1 MTKRSVR
8 AVFRSVSDTY
18 LETKTSL
25 WWVWTILSP
34 YGRRKAIQST
44 VTLLIALFVSMSVTY
59 IAKEVIDALG
69 AGLRMYAFYLTLFG
83 IGGVLVVNQLMMG
96 FQAFTRELAWND
108 NYQSVISSL
117 TRLFFMRTAG
127 EMVAEDNEV
136 GAEQVESA
144 KDRIQ
149 NILYM
154 ILFEGPTFVLGMI
167 AAAVLVFTIDIY
179 AGVAVLF
186 LIVLN
191 LSWFLYFN
199 SLIDEKMEVIDKGF
213 RRANRRMIERWNF
226 ALSTKTNG
234 VEDKISHQIT
244 DEIAEP
250 LAADRAIWAYW
261 FIPVDLIRGTFN
273 NLVLTGILGYGILL
287 ASWSAGDF
295 AAIFFWLMMMLDRF
309 GYIGHLM
316 RHLTSQV
323 VRVRAVAH
331 VLESRSRQRRRGLR
345 HHAGSSDE
353 NAGEQ
358 KSHGRFRVKFIS
370 R

>member
-1 MTKRSVR
+1 MPEMGKRSIGT
-8 AVFRSVSDTY
+8 VFRSVYDTY
-18 LETKTSL
+18 RETKTSL
-25 WWVWTILSP
+25 LWVWTILSP
-34 YGRRKAIQST
+34 YGRKKAVQST
-44 VTLLIALFVSMSVTY
+44 FTLLAALFVGMSVTY

-69 AGLRMYAFYLTLFG
+69 QGLRAYALCLTLFG
-83 IGGVLVVNQLMMG
+83 IGGVLTVNQLMMG

-108 NYQSVISSL
+108 NYKSVISSL

-154 ILFEGPTFVLGMI
+154 ILFEGPTFVLGMF
-167 AAAVLVFTIDIY
+167 AAAVLIFTIDVY
-179 AGVAVLF
+179 AGLVVLM
-186 LIVLN
+186 LICLN
-191 LSWFLYFN
+191 VSWFLYFN
-199 SLIDEKMEVIDKGF
+199 SIIDEKVEVIDKGF

-234 VEDKISHQIT
+234 VEDKISQQIA
-244 DEIAEP
+244 DEVAEP

-261 FIPVDLIRGTFN
+261 FIPVDLVRGTFN
-273 NLVLTGILGYGILL
+273 NLVLTAILGYGIWF
-287 ASWSAGDF
+287 AQWSAGDF

-309 GYIGHLM
+309 GYVGHLM

-323 VRVRAVAH
+323 VRVRAVRE
-331 VLESRSRQRRRGLR
+331 VLSSEPVFRYDVGIIFTGERSD
-345 HHAGSSDE
+345 A
-353 NAGEQ
+353 
-358 KSHGRFRVKFIS
+358 V
-370 R
+370 